1 MPIEPALHAAVRAPA
16 HSSRSGT
23 LVAAAFDTHSRQKHG
38 KHLKGGR
45 KRLRPDHDLA
55 SLDTSLASFGGSR
68 SRVTPLAS
76 SGGHDDDKVVSTS
89 SRPHYD
95 EGKCTAEP
103 TKKKAKKSTGSGR
116 IEGAVKQKKS
126 KKIKKAGEGGGDAKV
141 PLRKKKKTK
150 KMKKSKGKED
160 DVDDI
165 FGMLG

>member
-1 MPIEPALHAAVRAPA
+1 MPVEPALHAAVGALA
-16 HSSRSGT
+16 NANSSRSGK

-38 KHLKGGR
+38 KHPKGGG

-68 SRVTPLAS
+68 SRVTPLAP
-76 SGGHDDDKVVSTS
+76 SGGHEDDKVLSIS
-89 SRPHYD
+89 SRPHYE
-95 EGKCTAEP
+95 EGRRTAEP
-103 TKKKAKKSTGSGR
+103 TKKKAKKSTG
-116 IEGAVKQKKS
+116 VMQKKS
-126 KKIKKAGEGGGDAKV
+126 KKIKKAGEGGGDAEV

-150 KMKKSKGKED
+150 KIKKRKGKED